1 MAPKEVLELVEQF
14 ERNIDS
20 YRNPAYNEAQVRQEF
35 INPLFEALG
44 WDMANRQGYAEA
56 YKEVIHEAAVKV
68 GAATKA
74 PDYAFRI
81 GGTKKF
87 FLEAK
92 KPGVDLKNNSEPAYQ
107 LRRYAWS
114 ARLPLSILTDFE
126 EFAVYDCRIKPSPK
140 DKASAGRTL
149 YLTYREY
156 ESRWAEIAGIFDKQ
170 SIQQGSFDR
179 YAEGAKGKRGT
190 SPVDDAF
197 LKEIE
202 DWRSELAHNIA
213 RRNPRLKV
221 RDLNFAVQRTID
233 RIIFLRMCEDRGIE
247 SYGQLQS
254 LLNGVNVYSRLRQ
267 IYDLADDKYNSGL
280 FHFQPE
286 KDRAEQPDELTP
298 KLKIDDKVLKDI
310 ISRLY
315 YPESP
320 YEFSVLSGDILGN
333 VYEQFLGK
341 VIHLTKTHQA
351 RIEEKP
357 EVKKAGGVYYTPK
370 YIVDYIVKNTVGK
383 LCENKTPKQIE
394 KLKILDPA
402 CGSGSFLIG
411 AYSYLLD
418 YHREWYEKKRG
429 GTTPSDPSGLV
440 PLRKGDR
447 NEIFQGS
454 GGEWYLT
461 TQKKKEILLNNIY
474 GVDIDSQ
481 AVEVTK
487 LNLLLKVLENE
498 TKDTLES
505 QMKLWRHRALPDL
518 GNNIKC
524 GNSLI
529 GPDYYHGKQLSL
541 LDEEEQ
547 LKVNPFD
554 WKAEFSETI
563 KSGGFDA
570 VIGNPPY
577 TLIGSDQPDQQ
588 AYLRVGFKLSAY
600 KINTYL
606 LFLERGLSLLGKDG
620 AILGYIIPKSL
631 VFNTYFEGT
640 RRSLLS
646 DFAIPEIIEIRDK
659 VFENAEVGDS
669 ILFFAQCHRA
679 PQTNTLVYSKVRNIY
694 PVFELLEKYRSP
706 QKKLLSQSHPSFFFS
721 SFAINVPTKELD
733 QLADVSNGLNPG
745 NVRQILFS
753 KRKASSKH
761 QRLLL
766 GRDIQHYIL
775 HWSGTWVNYDPALKN
790 RLKLADTKSKRGMTA
805 QKRVDFALRDPE
817 IYAKNKIMIRKT
829 ADHIVASLDTMGFYF
844 DSLSYGVQVLESC
857 ALSPK
862 YLLGL
867 LNSQLL
873 NYIHG
878 SFSMNKEKVFA
889 KVLAENLKRLPI
901 RIINFSD
908 PTDKLRHDRMVQF
921 VEQMLTLHKQLAV
934 AKTPDDKTRLQRH
947 IDAADRQIDQL
958 VYELYGLTEEEI
970 AVVEGKAT

>member
-1 MAPKEVLELVEQF
+1 MPTTPKEVVELVKKF
-14 ERNIDS
+14 ELNIDS

-35 INPLFEALG
+35 INPLFEILG
-44 WDMANRQGYAEA
+44 WDMANRQGFAEA
-56 YKEVIHEAAVKV
+56 YKEVIHEATVKIGV
-68 GAATKA
+68 ATKA

-92 KPGVDLKNNSEPAYQ
+92 KPGVDLKNNPEPAYQ

-114 ARLPLSILTDFE
+114 AGLPLSILTDFE
-126 EFAVYDCRIKPSPK
+126 EFAVYDCRIRPQKS
-140 DKASAGRTL
+140 DKASAARIL
-149 YLTYREY
+149 FLTYREY
-156 ESRWAEIAGIFDKQ
+156 ETRWGEIAGIFDKQ

-202 DWRSELAHNIA
+202 EWRSELAHDLA
-213 RRNPRLKV
+213 RRNSRLKV

-247 SYGQLQS
+247 PYGQLQA
-254 LLNGVNVYSRLRQ
+254 LLNGVNVYARLKQ

-286 KDRAEQPDELTP
+286 KDRAEPPDELTT

-310 ISRLY
+310 IGRLY

-383 LCENKTPKQIE
+383 LCEGKTPKQLE

-411 AYSYLLD
+411 AYNYLLD
-418 YHREWYEKKRG
+418 YHREWYVKNSVEGEPNPQPLPETGRGEKQPPASTLKSRG
-429 GTTPSDPSGLV
+429 V

-447 NEIFQGS
+447 NEIYQGS

-474 GVDIDSQ
+474 GVDIDGQ

-529 GPDYYHGKQLSL
+529 GPDYYHGKQQTLF
-541 LDEEEQ
+541 DEEEKI
-547 LKVNPFD
+547 KVNAFD
-554 WKAEFSETI
+554 WKSEFPEI
-563 KSGGFDA
+563 MKQGGFDT
-570 VIGNPPY
+570 VVGNPPY
-577 TLIGSDQPDQQ
+577 S
-588 AYLRVGFKLSAY
+588 AKLSLETKKITSFFESVEY
-600 KINTYL
+600 KSDPYAFFLEQGWRKLKTGGKLGFIVPVTWMTNFYYRKLRELFIKSRSLRKIVLIDGLVFKGANVDTCL
-606 LFLERGLSLLGKDG
+606 LFLDKAAINSKTFEWSYVKPEKLDSPFTLRRYESVEREERYDIS
-620 AILGYIIPKSL
+620 
-631 VFNTYFEGT
+631 
-640 RRSLLS
+640 
-646 DFAIPEIIEIRDK
+646 PEVDEDWLTIK
-659 VFENAEVGDS
+659 
-669 ILFFAQCHRA
+669 
-679 PQTNTLVYSKVRNIY
+679 SKVDS
-694 PVFELLEKYRSP
+694 VSV
-706 QKKLLSQSHPSFFFS
+706 KL
-721 SFAINVPTKELD
+721 
-733 QLADVSNGLNPG
+733 
-745 NVRQILFS
+745 
-753 KRKASSKH
+753 
-761 QRLLL
+761 
-766 GRDIQHYIL
+766 
-775 HWSGTWVNYDPALKN
+775 
-790 RLKLADTKSKRGMTA
+790 
-805 QKRVDFALRDPE
+805 
-817 IYAKNKIMIRKT
+817 
-829 ADHIVASLDTMGFYF
+829 
-844 DSLSYGVQVLESC
+844 DSLSKISLGMKLRSNQEFVSIKRDKNHPDPIFFGKDISRYGFLEPSRFFNFKK
-857 ALSPK
+857 AVIVGGTKKPEVHRAKSKILIQAIRNLSLERRIVATMDFDGTCFIGTLNGLKLEAPNYNIH

-867 LNSQLL
+867 INSNLL
-873 NYIHG
+873 NIYFRKRFTTISLTA
-878 SFSMNKEKVFA
+878 SFLGV
-889 KVLAENLKRLPI
+889 LPI
-901 RIINFSD
+901 RTIDFSKSK
-908 PTDKLRHDRMVQF
+908 DKESHEKTAGF
-921 VEQMLTLHKQLAV
+921 VEKMMELNRQLYE
-934 AKTPDDKTRLQRH
+934 AKSPDDKTRLQRQ
-947 IDAADRQIDQL
+947 IDATDRQIDQL

>member
-1 MAPKEVLELVEQF
+1 MSTAPREVVELVKKF
-14 ERNIDS
+14 ELNLDS
-20 YRNPAYNEAQVRQEF
+20 YHNPVYNETQVRLEF

-44 WDMANRQGYAEA
+44 WDMANRQGFAEA

-68 GAATKA
+68 GGVTKA
-74 PDYAFRI
+74 PDYSFRI

-92 KPGVDLKNNSEPAYQ
+92 KPVVDIKNDPDPAYQ

-114 ARLPLSILTDFE
+114 AGLPLSILTDFE
-126 EFAVYDCRIKPSPK
+126 EFAVYDCRIRPQKS
-140 DKASAGRTL
+140 DKASVGRIL
-149 YLTYREY
+149 YLTYLDY
-156 ESRWAEIAGIFDKQ
+156 KSRWSEITDVFAKQ
-170 SIQQGSFDR
+170 SILQGSFDR
-179 YAEGAKGKRGT
+179 YAEGARGKRGT

-202 DWRSELAHNIA
+202 EWREELAKDIA
-213 RRNPRLKV
+213 RHNRRLKV
-221 RDLNFAVQRTID
+221 RELNFAVQRTID
-233 RIIFLRMCEDRGIE
+233 RIIFLRMCEDRGVE
-247 SYGQLQS
+247 LYGQLQA
-254 LLNGVNVYSRLRQ
+254 LLNGVKVYDRLKY
-267 IYDLADDKYNSGL
+267 IYGLADDKYNSGL
-280 FHFQPE
+280 FHFEPDKE
-286 KDRAEQPDELTP
+286 RAEPPDELT
-298 KLKIDDKVLKDI
+298 LSLRIDDKVLKDI

-320 YEFSVLSGDILGN
+320 YEFSVLSVDILGN

-341 VIHLTKTHQA
+341 VIRLTKTHQA

-383 LCENKTPKQIE
+383 LCEGKSPKQIE
-394 KLKILDPA
+394 KLRILDPA

-418 YHREWYEKKRG
+418 YHRDWYVKN
-429 GTTPSDPSGLV
+429 DPGKYAKEV
-440 PLRKGDR
+440 
-447 NEIFQGS
+447 FQGS
-454 GGEWYLT
+454 GGQWHLT
-461 TQKKKEILLNNIY
+461 TQKKKDILLNNIY

-487 LNLLLKVLENE
+487 LNLLLKVLEGE

-529 GPDYYHGKQLSL
+529 GPDFYHGKQLSL
-541 LDEEEQ
+541 LDDEE
-547 LKVNPFD
+547 KYKINVFD
-554 WKAEFSETI
+554 WKTEFSEI
-563 KSGGFDA
+563 MKHGGFDA

-577 TLIGSDQPDQQ
+577 TLIGSDQPEQQ
-588 AYLRVGFKLSAY
+588 AYLRAGFKLSAY
-600 KINTYL
+600 KINTYV
-606 LFLERGLSLLGKDG
+606 LFLERGLSLFSKDG

-631 VFNTYFEGT
+631 VFNTYFEDA
-640 RRSLLS
+640 RRSLLR
-646 DFAIPEIIEIRDK
+646 DFAIPQIIEIRDK

-679 PQTNTLVYSKVRNIY
+679 PQMNTLVYCKVRNIY
-694 PVFELLEKYRSP
+694 PVFELLEQYRSP
-706 QKKLLSQSHPSFFFS
+706 QKNLLSQSHPSFFSS

-766 GRDIQHYIL
+766 GRDIQRYIL
-775 HWSGTWVNYDPALKN
+775 HWTGTWVNYDPALKN

-805 QKRVDFALRDPE
+805 QKRVDFALRDPK

-908 PTDKLRHDRMVQF
+908 PTDKLRHNRMVHL
-921 VEQMLTLHKQLAV
+921 VEQMLTLHKQLAA
-934 AKTPDDKTRLQRH
+934 AKAPDAKTRLQRQ
-947 IDAADRQIDQL
+947 IEATDRQIDQL
-958 VYELYGLTEEEI
+958 VYELYGLTKEEI
-970 AVVEGKAT
+970 AVVEGSN